1 MMALS
6 RKFRSIVFKVHALA
20 GAYLLFLLMLVFV
33 TGFLTLFQDEVEL
46 LSRPGLFVFGAETER
61 QADFGKMY
69 DRVKAAYP
77 DAHVF
82 VMAASP
88 RPWLGDKVR
97 IRDRVSGQRTV
108 WLDPATD
115 EIMGITGRRA
125 AVLPEGI
132 RKLHVQL
139 LAAGPIARYA
149 VPALSFVLFASIVSG
164 LITYR
169 RFWKG
174 LLRRPSATA
183 DARNRA
189 GAWHRLQALWLLPF
203 LLAVSLTGMVFFV
216 SNLGFEPH
224 FPHHEPPSARETPM
238 PDGFSGAEL
247 DSAIAAAQAMVP
259 GMRIDSVIF
268 PTIRRDPITMLGIE
282 PEVGRLFGKS
292 TILVDPVGPKILAI
306 NAARSGNTMASVIPL
321 ANQIHFGTFAGWK
334 SVPLWAIFA
343 VVAMMLLVEA
353 AKIRSARM
361 HTDGGGDRP
370 RTWRALRGFA
380 RSLGHVRWLYL
391 LIFLGFAALLA
402 RHVI

>member
-1 MMALS
+1 MALS

-46 LSRPGLFVFGAETER
+46 LSRPGLFVSHADPER

-97 IRDRVSGQRTV
+97 IRDKVSGQRTV
-108 WLDPATD
+108 WLDPVTD
-115 EIMGITGRRA
+115 EIMGNTGRRA
-125 AVLPEGI
+125 AALPEGI

-149 VPALSFVLFASIVSG
+149 VPALSFVVFASIVTG

-174 LLRRPSATA
+174 LLRRPPATA

-189 GAWHRLQALWLLPF
+189 GAWHRLLALWLLPF

-224 FPHHEPPSARETPM
+224 FARHEPSSVRETPM
-238 PDGFSGAEL
+238 PEGFSGKDL
-247 DSAIAAAQAMVP
+247 DAAIAAAQAMVP

-268 PTIRRDPITMLGIE
+268 PTLRRDPIMMLGVE

-292 TILVDPVGPKILAI
+292 TVVVDPVGPKILAI
-306 NAARSGNTMASVIPL
+306 NAARSGNTMAAVIPL
-321 ANQIHFGTFAGWK
+321 ANQIHFGTFLGWK
-334 SVPLWAIFA
+334 SVPLWAVFA
-343 VVAMMLLVEA
+343 IASMMLLTEA
-353 AKIRSARM
+353 AKIRAARM
-361 HTDGGGDRP
+361 HTGGGAERAG
-370 RTWRALRGFA
+370 TWKALRGFA
-380 RSLGHVRWLYL
+380 RSLHHVRWLYL
-391 LIFLGFAALLA
+391 LMFLVFAALLA